1 MLELFHYPFNAMG
14 TECNIYLYEA
24 TSSRAEEVAQL
35 AEAEVLRIESRYS
48 RYDPQS
54 ILSSIN
60 LVAQNGGTAILD
72 EETSALITHACA
84 CHKISGG
91 LFDITSGVLRKVW
104 DFTGDALPEQSAID
118 PLLPT
123 IGMDKIV
130 WEPPS
135 ITFKTA
141 GMELDLGGVGK
152 EYASDRAAEV
162 CARQGVTSG
171 LVDLG
176 GDIRIIGAHPGHKP
190 WVIGIR
196 NPNDPD
202 SIMGCLELYEGA
214 LATSGDYE
222 RCLEIGGKRYSHL
235 INPITGWP
243 TQGLA
248 SVSVTGDSC
257 ATAGSISTIA
267 MLKGVDGA
275 QWLANTSAYYL
286 WVDRDGNRGGPLT
299 LIPPEED
306 ENHCRNAPPANN
318 DGVSV

>member
-14 TECNIYLYEA
+14 TECNIYLYSA
-24 TSSRAEEVAQL
+24 TSSQAEEIAQL

-54 ILSSIN
+54 LLSEIN
-60 LVAQNGGTAILD
+60 LVALSGGTTILD
-72 EETSALITHACA
+72 DETSALITHACA

-91 LFDITSGVLRKVW
+91 LFDVTSGLLRKVW
-104 DFTGDALPEQSAID
+104 DFTGDTLPGQPAISL
-118 PLLPT
+118 LLPS

-135 ITFKTA
+135 ITFTVA

-162 CARQGVTSG
+162 CAGQGVTSG

-176 GDIRIIGAHPGHKP
+176 GDIRIIGPHPDGRP
-190 WVIGIR
+190 WIIGIR
-196 NPNDPD
+196 DPNDPD

-222 RCLEIGGKRYSHL
+222 RCLVIGGKRYSHI

-243 TQGLA
+243 AQGLA
-248 SVSVTGDSC
+248 SVSVTGESC
-257 ATAGSISTIA
+257 ATAGSVSTIA

-275 QWLANTSAYYL
+275 WWLANTRAQYM
-286 WVDRDGNRGGPLT
+286 WVDGDGNRGGPLT
-299 LIPPEED
+299 LIPPEAE
-306 ENHCRNAPPANN
+306 
-318 DGVSV
+318 G

>member
-35 AEAEVLRIESRYS
+35 AEAEVLRIERRYS

-54 ILSSIN
+54 VLSEIN
-60 LVAQNGGTAILD
+60 LVAMRGGTAILD
-72 EETSALITHACA
+72 DETSALITHACA

-118 PLLPT
+118 LLLPT

-135 ITFKTA
+135 ITFKIA

-162 CARQGVTSG
+162 CASQGVTSG

-202 SIMGCLELYEGA
+202 SIMGRLELYEGA

-222 RCLEIGGKRYSHL
+222 RCLAIGGKRYSHI

-243 TQGLA
+243 AQGLA
-248 SVSVTGDSC
+248 SVSVTADSC
-257 ATAGSISTIA
+257 ATAGSVSTIA

-275 QWLANTSAYYL
+275 KWLANTRAQYMWMDGY
-286 WVDRDGNRGGPLT
+286 GNRGGPLT
-299 LIPPEED
+299 LIPPEEG
-306 ENHCRNAPPANN
+306 E
-318 DGVSV
+318 

>member
-1 MLELFHYPFNAMG
+1 MLELFHYPFYAMG
-14 TECNIYLYEA
+14 TECNIYLYET
-24 TSSRAEEVAQL
+24 TSSRAEEIAQL
-35 AEAEVLRIESRYS
+35 AEAEVLRIERRYS

-54 ILSSIN
+54 ALSEIN
-60 LVAQNGGTAILD
+60 LVAMRGGTAILD
-72 EETSALITHACA
+72 DETSALIAHACA

-104 DFTGDALPEQSAID
+104 NFTGDTLPEQSAID
-118 PLLPT
+118 ALLPT
-123 IGMDKIV
+123 VGMDKIV

-135 ITFKTA
+135 ITFKVA

-162 CARQGVTSG
+162 CAGQGVTSG

-176 GDIRIIGAHPGHKP
+176 GDIRIIGAHPDGRP
-190 WVIGIR
+190 WIIGIR
-196 NPNDPD
+196 DPNDPE
-202 SIMGCLELYEGA
+202 SIMGCLELCEGA

-222 RCLEIGGKRYSHL
+222 RCLEIGGKRYSHI
-235 INPITGWP
+235 INPLTGWP

-275 QWLANTSAYYL
+275 QWLANTRAQYM
-286 WVDRDGNRGGPLT
+286 WADGNGNRGGPLT
-299 LIPPEED
+299 LIPP
-306 ENHCRNAPPANN
+306 P
-318 DGVSV
+318 

>member
-24 TSSRAEEVAQL
+24 TSSRAEEIAQL

-48 RYDPQS
+48 RYDPHS
-54 ILSSIN
+54 LLSGIN
-60 LVAQNGGTAILD
+60 LVAQSGATTILD

-104 DFTGDALPEQSAID
+104 DFTGDTLPEQSAID
-118 PLLPT
+118 ALLPT
-123 IGMDKIV
+123 VGMDKIV

-135 ITFKTA
+135 ITFTVA

-152 EYASDRAAEV
+152 EYASDLAAEV
-162 CARQGVTSG
+162 CAGQGVTSG

-176 GDIRIIGAHPGHKP
+176 GDIRIIGPHPDGRP
-190 WVIGIR
+190 WIIGIR
-196 NPNDPD
+196 NPNNPD
-202 SIMGCLELYEGA
+202 AIMGCLELYEGA

-222 RCLEIGGKRYSHL
+222 RCLVIDGKRYSHI

-243 TQGLA
+243 AQGLA

-267 MLKGVDGA
+267 MLKGVDGT
-275 QWLANTSAYYL
+275 QWLANTRAQYL

-299 LIPPEED
+299 LIPPEEG
-306 ENHCRNAPPANN
+306 E
-318 DGVSV
+318 